1 MAPNWTQSAQ
11 WIWTPGY
18 HEEDNQPGRYFLFR
32 KRFQWPGTVN
42 IKELPVHVS
51 ADSRYRL
58 FVNGQRVS
66 FGPCKSYMERWHF
79 ETVDILPYLV
89 KGENVLSARVLR
101 YSSITAGS
109 SSILSTELPGFLLHC
124 EIEVRH
130 DITLALDRHQDI
142 LLTNILSRIFRFLQ
156 IQHGNAWRKLR
167 DRLFPTPSGIISWV
181 LLFFQTMKERQNR
194 HS

>member
-1 MAPNWTQSAQ
+1 MSKKKFALQVPSRHQSFTMAPNWTQSAQ

-32 KRFQWPGTVN
+32 KRFNWPGTDD

-124 EIEVRH
+124 EIEVCAV
-130 DITLALDRHQDI
+130 LALDEQSDI
-142 LLTNILSRIFRFLQ
+142 GLTNF
-156 IQHGNAWRKLR
+156 
-167 DRLFPTPSGIISWV
+167 
-181 LLFFQTMKERQNR
+181 
-194 HS
+194 